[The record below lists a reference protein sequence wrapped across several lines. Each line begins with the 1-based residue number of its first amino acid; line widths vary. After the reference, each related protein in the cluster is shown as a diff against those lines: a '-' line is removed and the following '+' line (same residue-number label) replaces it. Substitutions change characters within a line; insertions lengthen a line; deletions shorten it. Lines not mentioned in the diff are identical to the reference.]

1 MARFENH
8 RWCAACVQSFFPA
21 FDAQTP
27 AVSVFE
33 AGKPVFRARRAEVV
47 ALGLG
52 EGEKISGDKGADGME
67 AAILCAGPAEAVAV
81 KASEGV
87 GAAAL
92 EWATENVCAHDES
105 FLGCR
110 LCASAKTGE

>member
-8 RWCAACVQSFFPA
+8 RWRASCVQSFFPA
-21 FDAQTP
+21 FDAETP
-27 AVSVFE
+27 AVPVFE
-33 AGKPVFRARRAEVV
+33 AGKSVFRAWRTEVV

-67 AAILCAGPAEAVAV
+67 AAILCACSAVAVAV
-81 KASEGV
+81 KASEWS

-92 EWATENVCAHDES
+92 EWAAQDVCAHAKI

-110 LCASAKTGE
+110 LCASAKTAE

>member
-1 MARFENH
+1 MARFQNH
-8 RWCAACVQSFFPA
+8 LRRTSCVQSFFPA

-33 AGKPVFRARRAEVV
+33 AGKPVFRAWGAEVV

-92 EWATENVCAHDES
+92 EWAAENVCAHDKI